1 MVHLDEE
8 DRKELKELE
17 KEIKKLK
24 ELNEITDN
32 NLLEQLEY
40 NLNKLKN
47 KIKNEN

>member
-17 KEIKKLK
+17 KEIKKVK
-24 ELNEITDN
+24 ELKEITDN

-40 NLNKLKN
+40 NLNKLKH